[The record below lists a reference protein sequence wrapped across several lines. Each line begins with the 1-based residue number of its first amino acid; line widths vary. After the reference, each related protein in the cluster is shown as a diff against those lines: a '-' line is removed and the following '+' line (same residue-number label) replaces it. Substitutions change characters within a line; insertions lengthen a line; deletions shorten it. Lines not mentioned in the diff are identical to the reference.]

1 MRHLLRWPS
10 PSFKLA
16 GTLHV
21 RFPEPARRLCVLL
34 PALAWTFLVALA
46 VAPASALAADDKE
59 KWDVNDPPGDEY
71 EFELDTTEG
80 TWMSLDLSPDGE
92 RIVFDLL
99 GDLYLLPIGGGD
111 AEALTNGMA
120 WDMMPR
126 FSPDGSEIAF
136 ISDRSGGDNVWTIPT
151 EGGEPR
157 QISREDFRLVNNPVW
172 SPDGR
177 FVAARKHFVSTRSL
191 GSGEI
196 WLYHASGEGGGL
208 QLNEKPNDQK
218 DLGEPAFSPDGR
230 YVYFSQD
237 TTPGGFFEY
246 GKNSAEG
253 IYSIRRIDRETGEIE
268 TVITGPGGA
277 VRPTPSPDGKY
288 LAFVR
293 RIRFQ
298 SHLFLHDLQSGENIP
313 IYDALD
319 RDMQEI
325 WAVHGVY
332 PTMAWTPGS
341 TGIVFWA
348 QGGLHR
354 IDIESREVQEI
365 PFRVRATHKM
375 KEALAFDFE
384 AAPESFRTRMLRWI
398 QVSPRGDQIVFQTL
412 GRLWTRSRDPETGEV
427 RDAQRLTT
435 QDDHFEFYPSYSR
448 DGQSIVYVSWHD
460 DDLGAV
466 RIAPASGGD
475 GRKITPDPGHYL
487 EPAFS
492 PDGGTVVYRKTRGGG
507 TRSPLWSKE
516 PGLYRTSAG
525 GQTAPVRI
533 ARGGAN
539 PHFGADSERVY
550 FTATESWDRQVLRS
564 LPLLS
569 SGEAE
574 ARDHAGSKVATE
586 MRVSPDGRWLAFA
599 ERFDAHVV
607 PFTPASKAIEV
618 GPKTPGLPV
627 RNVST
632 DDGTDLHFSGDSST
646 LYWSLGPELFE
657 RRLEEAFAPADPEA
671 DEDSEEAADDGDE
684 DTEAEPPPA
693 GIDLGFEVNTQRPTG
708 KIAITDARLITMA
721 GADGMEIIR
730 RGTVVVDG
738 DRIVAIGPSRQVDVP
753 ADATVI
759 DGSGSTVMP
768 GLIDVHWHGSPGS
781 QEITPQQIPDFYA
794 ALAFGV
800 TTVHNP
806 STDTSTFF
814 AASEMQRAGEITAPR
829 LFATGTILYGA
840 MGAFRAIVETPDD
853 AVQHLRRL
861 QKAGAFSVKSYNQPR
876 RDQRQKI
883 VAAAQELGMLV
894 VNEGGALFQHN
905 MTMVA
910 DGHTGVE
917 HSLSVGAIY
926 DDVIQFWGNS
936 RVGNTPTL
944 GVAYGGIQGED
955 YWYQHT
961 DVWANERLLN
971 YVPREQIDAR
981 ARRRQ
986 MAPEG
991 EYNHILTARVVAA
1004 LDRAG
1009 VPIQLG
1015 AHGQREGLAAHWE
1028 MWMFEQGGM
1037 TPHHALRAATINGA
1051 RYIGMDADLGSL
1063 EAGKLADLIVLE
1075 QNPLEN
1081 LRSSEIVRYVM
1092 IGGRIFDAVSMNE
1105 IAGEKEQRKPF
1116 WFQR

>member
-1 MRHLLRWPS
+1 MTRPLHRSSLSFQLLASLLLVFAAVP
-10 PSFKLA
+10 
-16 GTLHV
+16 
-21 RFPEPARRLCVLL
+21 L
-34 PALAWTFLVALA
+34 PAD
-46 VAPASALAADDKE
+46 DDKE

-80 TWMSLDLSPDGE
+80 TWLSLDVSPDGE

-99 GDLYLLPIGGGD
+99 GDLYLLPIAGGD

-136 ISDRSGGDNVWTIPT
+136 ISDRSGGDNIWTIPT
-151 EGGEPR
+151 EGGNPR
-157 QISREDFRLVNNPVW
+157 QVSREDFRLVNNPVW

-177 FVAARKHFVSTRSL
+177 FIAARKHFVSTRSL

-253 IYSIRRIDRETGEIE
+253 IYSIRRIDRTTGEIE
-268 TVITGPGGA
+268 TVIAGPGGA
-277 VRPTPSPDGKY
+277 VRPTPSSDGRY

-298 SHLFLHDLQSGENIP
+298 SHLFLHDLRSGENIEV
-313 IYDALD
+313 YGGLD

-332 PTMAWTPGS
+332 ATMAWTPDNRS
-341 TGIVFWA
+341 IVFWA
-348 QGGLHR
+348 RGGLHR
-354 IDIESREVQEI
+354 IEIVTREVQEI
-365 PFRVRATHKM
+365 PFRVRATHRM

-384 AAPESFRTRMLRWI
+384 AAPETFRTKMLRWT
-398 QVSPRGDQIVFQTL
+398 QVSPAGDQVVFQTL

-427 RDAQRLTT
+427 GEAQRLTT

-448 DGQSIVYVSWHD
+448 DGKSVVYASWQD
-460 DDLGAV
+460 EDLGAV
-466 RIAPASGGD
+466 RIAAASGGE
-475 GRKITPDPGHYL
+475 GRKITPDPGLYL

-492 PDGGTVVYRKTRGGG
+492 PDGGTVVYRKSRSGGVL
-507 TRSPLWSKE
+507 SPLWAKD
-516 PGLYRTSAG
+516 PGLYRIDAGSESAS
-525 GQTAPVRI
+525 VRI
-533 ARGGAN
+533 SRSGAS

-550 FTATESWDRQVLRS
+550 FTAAESWDRRVLRS
-564 LPLLS
+564 VPLAS
-569 SGEAE
+569 TGEAE

-586 MRVSPDGRWLAFA
+586 MRVSPDGQWLAFA

-607 PFTPASKAIEV
+607 PFTPAAKTIEV
-618 GPKTPGLPV
+618 GPNTPGLPV

-657 RRLEEAFAPADPEA
+657 RRLEDVFAAKEEND
-671 DEDSEEAADDGDE
+671 DTYGEDSAEE
-684 DTEAEPPPA
+684 DTDGEDSAKEDAAEEPEEPEA
-693 GIDLGFEVNTQRPTG
+693 GIDLGFDVTAHRPDDV
-708 KIAITDARLITMA
+708 IAITNARLITMA
-721 GADGMEIIR
+721 GEDNMEIIR

-738 DRIVAIGPSRQVDVP
+738 ARIAAVGPSRQVDVP
-753 ADATVI
+753 AGAMVI
-759 DGSGSTVMP
+759 DGAGLTVMP
-768 GLIDVHWHGSPGS
+768 GLVDVHWHGPPGS
-781 QEITPQQIPDFYA
+781 QEITPQQNSEFYA
-794 ALAFGV
+794 ALSFGV
-800 TTVHNP
+800 TTVHDP

-814 AASEMQRAGEITAPR
+814 AASEMQRAGEIVAPR

-910 DGHTGVE
+910 DGHTGIE

-955 YWYQHT
+955 YWYEHT

-971 YVPREQIDAR
+971 YVPQEEIDAR
-981 ARRRQ
+981 SRRRQ
-986 MAPEG
+986 KAPEG
-991 EYNHILTARVVAA
+991 EYNHILTSRIVAA

-1009 VPIQLG
+1009 VPIMLG

-1037 TPHHALRAATINGA
+1037 TPHHALKAATINGA
-1051 RYIGMDADLGSL
+1051 RYIGMEADLGSL
-1063 EAGKLADLIVLE
+1063 ETGKLADLIVLE
-1075 QNPLEN
+1075 QDPLEN
-1081 LRSSEIVRYVM
+1081 LRTSELVRYVM
-1092 IGGRIFDAVSMNE
+1092 VGGRIFDALSMNE
-1105 IAGEKEQRKPF
+1105 IAGEKRQRKPF

>member
-1 MRHLLRWPS
+1 MTCLFLRS
-10 PSFKLA
+10 SF
-16 GTLHV
+16 
-21 RFPEPARRLCVLL
+21 RFPLTASLL
-34 PALAWTFLVALA
+34 L
-46 VAPASALAADDKE
+46 ALAAVPVLADDDEK
-59 KWDVNDPPGDEY
+59 KWDVNDPPGDEV
-71 EFELDTTEG
+71 EFELDVTEG
-80 TWMSLDLSPDGE
+80 TWMNLDLSPDGE

-99 GDLYLLPIGGGD
+99 GDLYLLPVGGGD

-136 ISDRSGGDNVWTIPT
+136 ISDRSGGDNVWTIPGD
-151 EGGEPR
+151 GGEPR

-177 FVAARKHFVSTRSL
+177 FIAARKHFVSTRSL

-196 WLYHASGEGGGL
+196 WLYHASGEGSGL
-208 QLNEKPNDQK
+208 QLNEKPNEQK

-253 IYSIRRIDRETGEIE
+253 IYSIRRIDRETGDIE
-268 TVITGPGGA
+268 TVISGPGGA

-293 RIRFQ
+293 RVRFQ
-298 SHLFLHDLQSGENIP
+298 SHLFLHDLRSGENIP

-332 PTMAWTPGS
+332 SSMAWTPDS
-341 TGIVFWA
+341 RSIVFWA

-354 IDIESREVQEI
+354 IDVETREVREI
-365 PFRVRATHKM
+365 PFRVRATHRI
-375 KEALAFDFE
+375 KEALSFDFE
-384 AAPESFRTRMLRWI
+384 AAPETFRTKMLRWT
-398 QVSPRGDQIVFQTL
+398 QVSPAGDQVVFQTL
-412 GRLWTRSRDPETGEV
+412 GRLWLRSRNPATGEV
-427 RDAQRLTT
+427 GEARRLTS
-435 QDDHFEFYPSYSR
+435 QDDHFEFYPSWSR
-448 DGQSIVYVSWHD
+448 DGKSIVYVTWHD
-460 DDLGAV
+460 EQLGAV
-466 RIAPASGGD
+466 RIAPSSGGE
-475 GRKITPDPGHYL
+475 GRAITPDPGFYL

-492 PDGGTVVYRKTRGGG
+492 PDGDTVVYRKSRSGGLL
-507 TRSPLWSKE
+507 SPLWSKD
-516 PGLYRTSAG
+516 PGLYRIDAG
-525 GQTAPVRI
+525 GESAPVRFS
-533 ARGGAN
+533 RSGSN
-539 PHFGADSERVY
+539 PHFGADSQRVY
-550 FTATESWDRQVLRS
+550 FTAPQRWDRQLLRS
-564 LPLLS
+564 LPLMS
-569 SGEAE
+569 AGEAE

-618 GPKTPGLPV
+618 GPTTPGLPV

-632 DDGTDLHFSGDSST
+632 DDGAYLHFSGDSST

-657 RRLEEAFAPADPEA
+657 RQLADAFAPAD
-671 DEDSEEAADDGDE
+671 DEDADADGEGNADGDAGDEAA
-684 DTEAEPPPA
+684 EPAA
-693 GIDLGFEVNTQRPTG
+693 GLDLGFDVDAFRPDDV
-708 KIAITDARLITMA
+708 IAITNARLVTMA
-721 GADGMEIIR
+721 GEDNMEIIR

-738 DRIVAIGPSRQVDVP
+738 DRIAAVGPSRQVDVP
-753 ADATVI
+753 AGATIIDA
-759 DGSGSTVMP
+759 SGLTVMP
-768 GLIDVHWHGSPGS
+768 GLIDVHWHGPQGS
-781 QEITPQQIPDFYA
+781 QEIIPQQNSELYA
-794 ALAFGV
+794 SLTFGV
-800 TTVHNP
+800 TTAHDP

-814 AASEMQRAGEITAPR
+814 AASEMQRAGEIVGPR

-840 MGAFRAIVETPDD
+840 LGSFRAIVETPDD

-861 QKAGAFSVKSYNQPR
+861 QKVGAISVKSYNQPR

-883 VAAAQELGMLV
+883 VAAAQDLGMLV
-894 VNEGGALFQHN
+894 VNEGGALFQHS

-910 DGHTGVE
+910 DGHTGIE

-926 DDVIQFWGNS
+926 DDVIQFWGSS

-955 YWYQHT
+955 YWYEHT
-961 DVWANERLLN
+961 DVWANERLLS
-971 YVPREQIDAR
+971 YVPQEEIDAR
-981 ARRRQ
+981 SRRRQ
-986 MAPEG
+986 KAPEG
-991 EYNHILTARVVAA
+991 EYNHILTARVVNA
-1004 LDRAG
+1004 LDQAG
-1009 VPIQLG
+1009 VPIMLG

-1037 TPHHALRAATINGA
+1037 SPHRALIAGTINGA
-1051 RYIGMDADLGSL
+1051 RYIGMEADLGSL

-1075 QNPLEN
+1075 ENPLEN
-1081 LRSSEIVRYVM
+1081 LRSSELVRYVM
-1092 IGGRIFDAVSMNE
+1092 VGGRIFDALSMNE
-1105 IAGEKEQRKPF
+1105 IAGEKLQRKPF

>member
-1 MRHLLRWPS
+1 MTRLSLRS
-10 PSFKLA
+10 SF
-16 GTLHV
+16 
-21 RFPEPARRLCVLL
+21 RFPLTASLL
-34 PALAWTFLVALA
+34 LTLAAVPALAG
-46 VAPASALAADDKE
+46 DDEK
-59 KWDVNDPPGDEY
+59 KWDVNDPPGDEV
-71 EFELDTTEG
+71 EFELDVTEG
-80 TWMSLDLSPDGE
+80 TWMNLDLSPDGE

-99 GDLYLLPIGGGD
+99 GDLYLLPVGGGD

-126 FSPDGSEIAF
+126 FSPDGAEIAF
-136 ISDRSGGDNVWTIPT
+136 ISDRSGGDNVWTIPAD
-151 EGGEPR
+151 GGEPR

-177 FVAARKHFVSTRSL
+177 FIAARKHFVSTRSL

-196 WLYHASGEGGGL
+196 WLYHASGEGAGL
-208 QLNEKPNDQK
+208 QLNEKPNEQK

-253 IYSIRRIDRETGEIE
+253 IYSIRRIDRETGDIE
-268 TVITGPGGA
+268 TVIAGPGGA
-277 VRPTPSPDGKY
+277 VRPTPSPDGKH

-293 RIRFQ
+293 RVRFR
-298 SHLFLHDLQSGENIP
+298 SHLFLHDLRSGENTSIH
-313 IYDALD
+313 DALD

-332 PTMAWTPGS
+332 SSMAWTPDS
-341 TGIVFWA
+341 RSIVFWA

-354 IDIESREVQEI
+354 IDIETREVREI
-365 PFRVRATHKM
+365 PFRVRATHRM

-384 AAPESFRTRMLRWI
+384 AAPETFRTKMLRWT
-398 QVSPRGDQIVFQTL
+398 QVSPAGDQVVFQTL
-412 GRLWTRSRDPETGEV
+412 GRLWTRSRNPATGEV
-427 RDAQRLTT
+427 GEARRLTS
-435 QDDHFEFYPSYSR
+435 QDDHFEFYPSWSR
-448 DGQSIVYVSWHD
+448 DGKSIVYVSWHD
-460 DDLGAV
+460 EDLGAV
-466 RIAPASGGD
+466 RIAPASGGE
-475 GRKITPDPGHYL
+475 GRKLTPDPGFYL

-492 PDGGTVVYRKTRGGG
+492 PDGGAVVYRKSRSGGIL
-507 TRSPLWSKE
+507 SPLWSKD
-516 PGLYRTSAG
+516 PGLYRIDAG
-525 GQTAPVRI
+525 GESAPVRI
-533 ARGGAN
+533 SRSGAG
-539 PHFGADSERVY
+539 PHFGADSSRVY
-550 FTATESWDRQVLRS
+550 FTAAQRWDRQVLRS
-564 LPLLS
+564 LPLS
-569 SGEAE
+569 SAGEAE

-618 GPKTPGLPV
+618 GPTTPGLPV

-632 DDGTDLHFSGDSST
+632 DDAAYLHFSGDGST

-657 RRLEEAFAPADPEA
+657 RRLADAFAPAD
-671 DEDSEEAADDGDE
+671 DEDADDEGDAGR
-684 DTEAEPPPA
+684 DAGDDQNADAGGGQANEPAA
-693 GIDLGFEVNTQRPTG
+693 GLDLGFEVDTFRPDDV
-708 KIAITDARLITMA
+708 IAITNARLITMA
-721 GADGMEIIR
+721 GEDNMEIIR

-738 DRIVAIGPSRQVDVP
+738 DRIAAVGPSRQVDVP
-753 ADATVI
+753 AGASIIDAA
-759 DGSGSTVMP
+759 GLTVMP
-768 GLIDVHWHGSPGS
+768 GLIDVHWHGPQGS
-781 QEITPQQIPDFYA
+781 QEIIPQQNSELYA
-794 ALAFGV
+794 SLTFGV
-800 TTVHNP
+800 TTAHDP

-814 AASEMQRAGEITAPR
+814 AASEMQRAGMIVGPR

-840 MGAFRAIVETPDD
+840 LGSFRAIVETPDD

-861 QKAGAFSVKSYNQPR
+861 QKVGAISVKSYNQPR

-883 VAAAQELGMLV
+883 VAAAQDLGMLV

-910 DGHTGVE
+910 DGHTGIE

-926 DDVIQFWGNS
+926 DDVIQFWGSS

-955 YWYQHT
+955 YWYEHT

-971 YVPREQIDAR
+971 YVPREEIDAR
-981 ARRRQ
+981 SRRRQ
-986 MAPEG
+986 KAPEG
-991 EYNHILTARVVAA
+991 EYNHILTARVVNA
-1004 LDRAG
+1004 LDQAG
-1009 VPIQLG
+1009 VPIMLG

-1037 TPHHALRAATINGA
+1037 SPHRALIAGTINGA
-1051 RYIGMDADLGSL
+1051 RYIGMEADLGSL

-1075 QNPLEN
+1075 ENPLEN
-1081 LRSSEIVRYVM
+1081 LRSSELVRYVM
-1092 IGGRIFDAVSMNE
+1092 VGGRIFDALSMNE
-1105 IAGEKEQRKPF
+1105 LAGEKRQRKPF

>member
-1 MRHLLRWPS
+1 MTRLSLRS
-10 PSFKLA
+10 SF
-16 GTLHV
+16 
-21 RFPEPARRLCVLL
+21 RFPLTASLL
-34 PALAWTFLVALA
+34 LTLAAVPALAG
-46 VAPASALAADDKE
+46 DDEK
-59 KWDVNDPPGDEY
+59 KWDVNDPPGDEV
-71 EFELDTTEG
+71 EVELDVTEG
-80 TWMSLDLSPDGE
+80 TWMNLDLSPDGE

-99 GDLYLLPIGGGD
+99 GDLYLLPVGGGD

-126 FSPDGSEIAF
+126 FSPDGAEIAF
-136 ISDRSGGDNVWTIPT
+136 ISDRSGGDNVWTIPAD
-151 EGGEPR
+151 GGEPR

-177 FVAARKHFVSTRSL
+177 FIAARKHFVSTRSL

-196 WLYHASGEGGGL
+196 WLYHASGEGAGL
-208 QLNEKPNDQK
+208 QLNEKPNEQK

-253 IYSIRRIDRETGEIE
+253 IYSIRRIDRETGDLE
-268 TVITGPGGA
+268 TVIAGPGGA

-293 RIRFQ
+293 RVRFQ
-298 SHLFLHDLQSGENIP
+298 SHLFLHDLHSGENTP
-313 IYDALD
+313 IHDALD

-332 PTMAWTPGS
+332 SSMAWTPDS
-341 TGIVFWA
+341 RSIVFWA

-354 IDIESREVQEI
+354 IDIETREVREI
-365 PFRVRATHKM
+365 PFRVRATHRM

-384 AAPESFRTRMLRWI
+384 AAPETFRTKMLRWT
-398 QVSPRGDQIVFQTL
+398 QVSPAGDQVVFQTL
-412 GRLWTRSRDPETGEV
+412 GRLWTRSRNPATGEV
-427 RDAQRLTT
+427 GEARRLTS
-435 QDDHFEFYPSYSR
+435 QDDHFEFYPSWSR
-448 DGQSIVYVSWHD
+448 DGKSIVYVSWHD
-460 DDLGAV
+460 EDLGAV
-466 RIAPASGGD
+466 RIAPASGGE
-475 GRKITPDPGHYL
+475 GRKLTPDPGFYL

-492 PDGGTVVYRKTRGGG
+492 PDGGAVVYRKSRSGGIL
-507 TRSPLWSKE
+507 SPLWSKD
-516 PGLYRTSAG
+516 PGLYRIDAG
-525 GQTAPVRI
+525 GENAPVRI
-533 ARGGAN
+533 SRSGAN
-539 PHFGADSERVY
+539 PHFGADSSRVY
-550 FTATESWDRQVLRS
+550 FTAAERWDRQVLRS
-564 LPLLS
+564 LPLTS
-569 SGEAE
+569 AGEAE

-618 GPKTPGLPV
+618 GPTTPGLPV

-632 DDGTDLHFSGDSST
+632 DDGAYLHFSGDGST

-657 RRLEEAFAPADPEA
+657 RRLADAFAP
-671 DEDSEEAADDGDE
+671 EDDDGADDEGDE
-684 DTEAEPPPA
+684 DGDAGDDQNADAGGGQANEPAA
-693 GIDLGFEVNTQRPTG
+693 GLDLGFEVSAYRPDGT
-708 KIAITDARLITMA
+708 IAITNARLITMA
-721 GADGMEIIR
+721 GEDNMEIIR

-738 DRIVAIGPSRQVDVP
+738 DRIAAVGPSRQVDVP
-753 ADATVI
+753 AGASIIDAA
-759 DGSGSTVMP
+759 GLTVMP
-768 GLIDVHWHGSPGS
+768 GLIDVHWHGPQGS
-781 QEITPQQIPDFYA
+781 QEIIPQQNSELYA
-794 ALAFGV
+794 SLTFGV
-800 TTVHNP
+800 TTAHDP

-814 AASEMQRAGEITAPR
+814 AASEMQRAGMIVGPR

-840 MGAFRAIVETPDD
+840 LGSFRAIVETPDD

-861 QKAGAFSVKSYNQPR
+861 QKVGAISVKSYNQPR

-883 VAAAQELGMLV
+883 VAAAQDLGMLV

-910 DGHTGVE
+910 DGHTGIE

-926 DDVIQFWGNS
+926 DDVIQFWGSS

-955 YWYQHT
+955 YWYEHT

-971 YVPREQIDAR
+971 YVPREEIDAR
-981 ARRRQ
+981 SRRRQ
-986 MAPEG
+986 KAPEG
-991 EYNHILTARVVAA
+991 EYNHILTARVVNA
-1004 LDRAG
+1004 LDQAG
-1009 VPIQLG
+1009 VPIMLG

-1037 TPHHALRAATINGA
+1037 SPHRALIAGTINGA
-1051 RYIGMDADLGSL
+1051 RYIGMEADLGSL

-1075 QNPLEN
+1075 ENPLEN
-1081 LRSSEIVRYVM
+1081 LRSSELVRYVM
-1092 IGGRIFDAVSMNE
+1092 VGGRIFDALSMNE
-1105 IAGEKEQRKPF
+1105 LAGEKLQRKPF

>member
-1 MRHLLRWPS
+1 MTRLSPRSSLPFQLSSGLL
-10 PSFKLA
+10 L
-16 GTLHV
+16 
-21 RFPEPARRLCVLL
+21 
-34 PALAWTFLVALA
+34 
-46 VAPASALAADDKE
+46 ALAAVPALVAEDAKE
-59 KWDVNDPPGDEY
+59 WDVNDPPGDEY
-71 EFELDTTEG
+71 EVGIDTTEG
-80 TWMSLDLSPDGE
+80 TWMGLDVSPDGE

-99 GDLYLLPIGGGD
+99 GDLYLLSIGGGD

-136 ISDRSGGDNVWTIPT
+136 ISDRSGGDNVWTIPVS
-151 EGGEPR
+151 GGEPK

-177 FVAARKHFVSTRSL
+177 FIAARKHFVSTRSI

-196 WLYHASGEGGGL
+196 WLYHASGEGSGL
-208 QLNEKPNDQK
+208 QLNEKPNEQK

-237 TTPGGFFEY
+237 TTPGGVYEY
-246 GKNSAEG
+246 GRNAAIG

-268 TVITGPGGA
+268 TVISGPGGA
-277 VRPTPSPDGKY
+277 VRPTPSPNGRY
-288 LAFVR
+288 VAFVR

-298 SHLFLHDLQSGENIP
+298 SHLFLHDLRSGENIP
-313 IYDALD
+313 IHDALD

-332 PTMAWTPGS
+332 PGMAWTPDS
-341 TGIVFWA
+341 RSVVFWA
-348 QGGLHR
+348 RGGLHR
-354 IDIESREVQEI
+354 IDIETREVSEI
-365 PFRVRATHKM
+365 PFRVRATHRM

-384 AAPESFRTRMLRWI
+384 AAPDTFRTKMLRWI
-398 QVSPRGDQIVFQTL
+398 QVSPAGDQVVFQTL
-412 GRLWTRSRDPETGEV
+412 GRLWTRGRDPETGEIGEA
-427 RDAQRLTT
+427 RRLTA
-435 QDDHFEFYPSYSR
+435 QDDHYEFYPSWSR
-448 DGQSIVYVSWHD
+448 DGKSIVYVSWHD
-460 DDLGAV
+460 EDLGAV
-466 RIAPASGGD
+466 RIAPAAGGE
-475 GRKITPDPGHYL
+475 GRTITPDPGLYL

-492 PDGGTVVYRKTRGGG
+492 PDGGTIVYRKSRSGGIL
-507 TRSPLWSKE
+507 SPLWSKD
-516 PGLYRTSAG
+516 PGLYRIDAAG
-525 GQTAPVRI
+525 ASTPVRF
-533 ARGGAN
+533 ARSGAG
-539 PHFGADSERVY
+539 PHFGADPDRVY
-550 FTATESWDRQVLRS
+550 FTVTERWDRRVLRS
-564 LPLLS
+564 VPLAS
-569 SGEAE
+569 SGDTQT
-574 ARDHAGSKVATE
+574 RDHAGSKVATE

-618 GPKTPGLPV
+618 GPRTPGLPV

-632 DDGTDLHFSGDSST
+632 DDGAYLHFSGDSST

-657 RRLEEAFAPADPEA
+657 RRLGDAFASAGDEA
-671 DEDSEEAADDGDE
+671 EDGD
-684 DTEAEPPPA
+684 DNEAEEPA
-693 GIDLGFEVNTQRPTG
+693 SGRDLGFDVSAHRPEG
-708 KIAITDARLITMA
+708 RIAITNARLITMA
-721 GADGMEIIR
+721 GEDNMEVIR
-730 RGTVVVDG
+730 RGTVLVDG
-738 DRIVAIGPSRQVDVP
+738 DRIAAIGPSRQVDVP

-759 DGSGSTVMP
+759 DASGLTVMP
-768 GLIDVHWHGSPGS
+768 GLIDVHWHGPQGS
-781 QEITPQQIPDFYA
+781 QEIIPQQNSELYA
-794 ALAFGV
+794 TLAFGV
-800 TTVHNP
+800 TTAHDP

-814 AASEMQRAGEITAPR
+814 AASEMQQAGEIIGPR

-840 MGAFRAIVETPDD
+840 LGAFRAIVETPDD
-853 AVQHLRRL
+853 AVQHVRRL
-861 QKAGAFSVKSYNQPR
+861 QKAGAISVKSYNQPR

-883 VAAAQELGMLV
+883 VAAARDLGMLV

-910 DGHTGVE
+910 DGHTGIE

-944 GVAYGGIQGED
+944 GVAFGGIQGED
-955 YWYQHT
+955 YWYEHT

-971 YVPREQIDAR
+971 YVPQEVIDAR

-986 MAPEG
+986 KAPEG
-991 EYNHILTARVVAA
+991 EYNHILAAQVVNA
-1004 LDRAG
+1004 LDQAG
-1009 VPIQLG
+1009 VQIMLG

-1037 TPHHALRAATINGA
+1037 SAHRALIAGTMNGA
-1051 RYIGMDADLGSL
+1051 RYIGMEADLGSL

-1075 QNPLEN
+1075 ENPLEN
-1081 LRSSEIVRYVM
+1081 LRSSELVRYVM
-1092 IGGRIFDAVSMNE
+1092 VGGRLFDALSMNE
-1105 IAGEKEQRKPF
+1105 IAGEKLQRKPF